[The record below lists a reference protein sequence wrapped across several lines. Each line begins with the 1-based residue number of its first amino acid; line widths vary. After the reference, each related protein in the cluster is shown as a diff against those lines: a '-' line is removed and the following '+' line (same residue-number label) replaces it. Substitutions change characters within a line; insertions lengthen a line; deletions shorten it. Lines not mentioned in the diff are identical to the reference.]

1 MIKKLWRYTKG
12 YRVRAA
18 LATLFVM
25 AEVVLEVYIPYVMKD
40 IINVGIKGNAGVA
53 YILGKGALM
62 LGLALT
68 SLACGALCARCA
80 VVSSTGFAKNLRQG
94 LFFKV
99 QDFSFANTDKFST
112 ASLITRLTTDVTNV
126 QQAYMMGIRTL
137 VRAPMMLICAT
148 FMAVKVGPQLSGV
161 FAFAIPVLGITIGVL
176 GVAAF
181 PKFQRMLKKYDGMN
195 ARVQENLTA
204 IRTVKAFVRSDYESE
219 RFCGASSD
227 VRRAQVAAE
236 RLIVLNGPIAQLVLY
251 SCMIATCWIGGGA
264 IIAGTMQEG
273 DLMSFISYIAQVL
286 SSIMMIM
293 MIFINLV
300 LSKAS
305 ATRITEVLDEKIDIT
320 DEKANK
326 ELKVSEGSIEFE
338 NVSFSYS
345 RDPNNLTLKNIN
357 LSIKPGETVGIIGGT
372 GSAKTSLV
380 QLIPRLYDVY
390 GGRVLVGGHDV
401 REYTLDNLRDSVAM
415 VLQKNVLFSGSIMD
429 NLKWGDADA
438 SDEEI
443 KRMCEAAQADGF
455 ITSFPNGYDTQL
467 GQGGVNISG
476 GQKQR
481 LCIARAL
488 IKKPK
493 VIILDDSTSA
503 VDTATDAKI
512 RDALRNR
519 LKETTTIIIAQRI
532 ASVMDADKI
541 VVLENGRIDAVGT
554 HEELIETN
562 EIYREVYT
570 SQQKGDE

>member
-161 FAFAIPVLGITIGVL
+161 FAFAIPILGITIGVL
-176 GVAAF
+176 GAAAF

-415 VLQKNVLFSGSIMD
+415 VLQKNL
-429 NLKWGDADA
+429 
-438 SDEEI
+438 
-443 KRMCEAAQADGF
+443 
-455 ITSFPNGYDTQL
+455 P
-467 GQGGVNISG
+467 
-476 GQKQR
+476 
-481 LCIARAL
+481 
-488 IKKPK
+488 
-493 VIILDDSTSA
+493 
-503 VDTATDAKI
+503 
-512 RDALRNR
+512 
-519 LKETTTIIIAQRI
+519 
-532 ASVMDADKI
+532 
-541 VVLENGRIDAVGT
+541 
-554 HEELIETN
+554 
-562 EIYREVYT
+562 
-570 SQQKGDE
+570 